1 MAAEEMEAPEE
12 MEVTVE
18 TEDPA
23 ATAEMV
29 LRAQLAPGMARP
41 QMEEAAVLPAAVA
54 REVMVAQAVT
64 VAEAATGVLSISRLR
79 RTSVEASTGLPARA
93 PAAVVVQAAF
103 RARADLL
110 VRQVQAVAAPA
121 DLTVQAV
128 GARGQLE
135 ELEVRVTAVMAGI
148 PDKPAVMEVMAVQT
162 FTRARQAVGSMKTAN
177 VTVSASKEPVLMLLR
192 S

>member
-1 MAAEEMEAPEE
+1 
-12 MEVTVE
+12 
-18 TEDPA
+18 
-23 ATAEMV
+23 MV

-54 REVMVAQAVT
+54 REVMVVQAVT
-64 VAEAATGVLSISRLR
+64 VAEAATGGQWISRLR
-79 RTSVEASTGLPARA
+79 RTSVEASTGLPAPA

-103 RARADLL
+103 QARADLL

-121 DLTVQAV
+121 DLTVQAA

-148 PDKPAVMEVMAVQT
+148 PVKPAVMEAM
-162 FTRARQAVGSMKTAN
+162 
-177 VTVSASKEPVLMLLR
+177 
-192 S
+192 